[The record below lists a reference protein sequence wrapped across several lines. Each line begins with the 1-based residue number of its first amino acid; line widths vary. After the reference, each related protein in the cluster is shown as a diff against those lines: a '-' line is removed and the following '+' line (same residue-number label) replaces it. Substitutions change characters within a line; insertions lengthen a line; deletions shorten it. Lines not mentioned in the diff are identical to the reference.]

1 MRCHQVSLYTVMST
15 ASNSNSQKAAAKE
28 MPHHLSNRKLY
39 RRKTRKPFN
48 MRKHNSKA
56 SPIGVKKTARNS
68 STQEQLGSN
77 ACLSNQAKLELN

>member
-1 MRCHQVSLYTVMST
+1 MRYRQVSLYTVMST

-39 RRKTRKPFN
+39 RRKTRKPLN

-56 SPIGVKKTARNS
+56 FPIGVKKTARNS

-77 ACLSNQAKLELN
+77 ACLSNQAKLESN